1 MNKKLFTVS
10 LTGAAGNIGS
20 TLVFQL
26 LQPGVFSD
34 EPYQVRLK
42 LAELPDRLSRL
53 KGLAMEAEDSFFDT
67 LHSVE
72 IYEDCLEAFSEAD
85 CVILCGA
92 RPRTVG
98 MERKDLL
105 GINAKVIE
113 RQAKLINET
122 ANEHT
127 RVLVVGNPSNTNAL
141 IFSKVADKISKS
153 NISSLSHLDL
163 NRALRLIEKTGSFVT
178 KSVKNVRIYGNHS
191 KNMLID
197 VNKAYALIDSRNKE
211 NPNVTGPSCVRVIDK
226 LEKQFIEGD
235 LQKIVQQRGLE
246 IIKTLGCS
254 ASYSAAYAIKAH
266 LAAWFKGSDEVLAV
280 GRIVKGFMD
289 TTEELCITLPV
300 VAKNGSFEVTEDVLE
315 GLNDIQKNKVK
326 ASLKEL
332 SQEKRIAFELLELN

>member
-1 MNKKLFTVS
+1 MNKKVFTVS

-42 LAELPDRLSRL
+42 LAELPERLDRL

-67 LHSVE
+67 LHSVK

-113 RQAKLINET
+113 RQARLINET
-122 ANEHT
+122 ANEQT
-127 RVLVVGNPSNTNAL
+127 KVLVVGNPSNTNAL
-141 IFSKVADKISKS
+141 IFSKVADR
-153 NISSLSHLDL
+153 ISSENITSLSQLDL

-191 KNMLID
+191 KNLLID
-197 VNKAYALIDSRNKE
+197 VNKAYALLDSRHKL
-211 NPNVTGPSCVRVIDK
+211 NPNVCGPSCVKVIDGLDK
-226 LEKQFIEGD
+226 TFIEDD
-235 LQKIVQQRGLE
+235 LQKIIQQRGIE

-254 ASYSAAYAIKAH
+254 ASYSAAYAIRTH
-266 LAAWFKGSDEVLAV
+266 LTAWFKGSDEVLAV
-280 GRIVKGFMD
+280 GKIIKGFMGAP
-289 TTEELCITLPV
+289 EELCVTLPV
-300 VAKNGSFEVTEDVLE
+300 TVKNGSFQVPEDILD
-315 GLNDIQKNKVK
+315 GLSDNQKNKVK
-326 ASLKEL
+326 SSLKEL
-332 SQEKRIAFELLELN
+332 LHERRIAFELLELN